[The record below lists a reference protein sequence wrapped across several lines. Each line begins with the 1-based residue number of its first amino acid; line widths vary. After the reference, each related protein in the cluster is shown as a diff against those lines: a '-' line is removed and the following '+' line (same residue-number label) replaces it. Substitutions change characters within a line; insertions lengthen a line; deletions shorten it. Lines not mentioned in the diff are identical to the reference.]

1 MINNVT
7 LVGRL
12 TKDPNV
18 RQTQS
23 NVTVAQFTLAVDRNF
38 TNAQGEREADF
49 LNIVVFRKQAEQ
61 VGKYLAKGRLCG
73 VEGRAQSRKYEKDG
87 QMVFVT
93 EFVADSVQFLDSG
106 NKQKQQQNNN
116 YQPQQNNG
124 YRPPQNN
131 NYQQQGNYQPQNNG
145 YQPPQN
151 NNYQTQNNGYQPPQQ
166 NQAPQNQP
174 PQNQP
179 QQGNPFNNGYDIN
192 NDDLPF
198 DFAPTK
204 GA

>member
-49 LNIVVFRKQAEQ
+49 LIIVVFRKQAEQ

-73 VEGRAQSRKYEKDG
+73 VEGRIQSRKYEKDG
-87 QMVFVT
+87 QTVFVT
-93 EFVADSVQFLDSG
+93 EIVADSVQFLDSG
-106 NKQKQQQNNN
+106 NKQNQQQNNN

-151 NNYQTQNNGYQPPQQ
+151 NGYQPQQNNGYQPPQQ
-166 NQAPQNQP
+166 NQQNQP
-174 PQNQP
+174 PQNQ
-179 QQGNPFNNGYDIN
+179 QQGNPFNNGYDISD
-192 NDDLPF
+192 DDLPF
-198 DFAPTK
+198 
-204 GA
+204 

>member
-49 LNIVVFRKQAEQ
+49 INIVVFRNQAEQ

-73 VEGRAQSRKYEKDG
+73 VEGRMQSRKYEKDG

-93 EFVADSVQFLDSG
+93 EVVANSVQFLDSG
-106 NKQKQQQNNN
+106 NKQNQQQNNN
-116 YQPQQNNG
+116 YQLKQNNG
-124 YRPPQNN
+124 YQPPQNN

-151 NNYQTQNNGYQPPQQ
+151 NNYQTQQNNSYQPPQQ
-166 NQAPQNQP
+166 NQQSQP
-174 PQNQP
+174 PQNQ

-192 NDDLPF
+192 DDDLPF
-198 DFAPTK
+198 
-204 GA
+204 

>member
-12 TKDPNV
+12 TKDPKV

-73 VEGRAQSRKYEKDG
+73 VEGRIQSRKYEKDG
-87 QMVFVT
+87 QTVFVT
-93 EFVADSVQFLDSG
+93 EIVADSVQFLDSG
-106 NKQKQQQNNN
+106 NKQNQQQNNN

-151 NNYQTQNNGYQPPQQ
+151 NGYQPQQNNGYQPPQQ
-166 NQAPQNQP
+166 NQQNQP
-174 PQNQP
+174 PQNQ
-179 QQGNPFNNGYDIN
+179 QQGNTFNNGYDISD
-192 NDDLPF
+192 DDLPF

>member
-12 TKDPNV
+12 TKDPKV

-23 NVTVAQFTLAVDRNF
+23 NVTVAQFTLAVDRSF

-49 LNIVVFRKQAEQ
+49 LNVVVFRKQAEQ

-73 VEGRAQSRKYEKDG
+73 VEGRIQSRKYEKDG
-87 QMVFVT
+87 QTVFVT
-93 EFVADSVQFLDSG
+93 EIVADSVQFLDSG
-106 NKQKQQQNNN
+106 NKQNQQQNNN

-151 NNYQTQNNGYQPPQQ
+151 NGYQPQQNNGYQPPQQ
-166 NQAPQNQP
+166 NQQNQP
-174 PQNQP
+174 PQNQ
-179 QQGNPFNNGYDIN
+179 QQGNTFNNGYDISD
-192 NDDLPF
+192 DDLPF

>member
-23 NVTVAQFTLAVDRNF
+23 NVTVAQFTLAVDRSF

-49 LNIVVFRKQAEQ
+49 LNVVVFRKQAEQ

-73 VEGRAQSRKYEKDG
+73 VEGRIQSRKYEKDG
-87 QMVFVT
+87 QTVFVT
-93 EFVADSVQFLDSG
+93 EIVADSVQFLDSG

>member
-73 VEGRAQSRKYEKDG
+73 VEGRIQSRKYEKDG
-87 QMVFVT
+87 QTVFVT
-93 EFVADSVQFLDSG
+93 EIVADSVQFLDSG
-106 NKQKQQQNNN
+106 NKQNQQQNNN

>member
-49 LNIVVFRKQAEQ
+49 INIVVFRKQAEQ

-73 VEGRAQSRKYEKDG
+73 VEGRMQSRKYEKDG

-93 EFVADSVQFLDSG
+93 EVVANSVQFLDSG
-106 NKQKQQQNNN
+106 NKQNQ
-116 YQPQQNNG
+116 QQNNG
-124 YRPPQNN
+124 YQPQ
-131 NYQQQGNYQPQNNG
+131 QNNG

-151 NNYQTQNNGYQPPQQ
+151 NNYQPQQNNGYQPPQQ
-166 NQAPQNQP
+166 PNQP

-179 QQGNPFNNGYDIN
+179 QQQGNPFANANGPIDIKD
-192 NDDLPF
+192 DDLPF
-198 DFAPTK
+198 
-204 GA
+204 

>member
-23 NVTVAQFTLAVDRNF
+23 NMTVAQFTLAVDRNF

-73 VEGRAQSRKYEKDG
+73 VEGRIQSRKYEKDG
-87 QMVFVT
+87 QTVFVT
-93 EFVADSVQFLDSG
+93 EIVADSVQFLDSG

-151 NNYQTQNNGYQPPQQ
+151 NGYQPQQNNGYQPPQQ
-166 NQAPQNQP
+166 NQQNQP
-174 PQNQP
+174 PQNQ
-179 QQGNPFNNGYDIN
+179 QQGNTFNNGYDISD
-192 NDDLPF
+192 DDLPF

>member
-93 EFVADSVQFLDSG
+93 EIVANSVQFLDSG
-106 NKQKQQQNNN
+106 NKQNQQQNNN

-124 YRPPQNN
+124 YQPSQNN

-151 NNYQTQNNGYQPPQQ
+151 NNYQPQNNGYQPPQQ
-166 NQAPQNQP
+166 NQAPKNQP
-174 PQNQP
+174 PQNQL

-192 NDDLPF
+192 DDDLPF
-198 DFAPTK
+198 
-204 GA
+204 

>member
-23 NVTVAQFTLAVDRNF
+23 NMTVAQFTLAVDRNF

-73 VEGRAQSRKYEKDG
+73 VEGRIQSRKYEKDG
-87 QMVFVT
+87 QTVFVT
-93 EFVADSVQFLDSG
+93 EIVADSVQFLDSG
-106 NKQKQQQNNN
+106 NKQNQQQNNN

-151 NNYQTQNNGYQPPQQ
+151 NNYQTQNNTYQPPQQNQAPQ

-179 QQGNPFNNGYDIN
+179 QQGNPFNNGYDISD
-192 NDDLPF
+192 DDLPF
-198 DFAPTK
+198 
-204 GA
+204 

>member
-49 LNIVVFRKQAEQ
+49 LKIVVFRKQAEQ

-73 VEGRAQSRKYEKDG
+73 VEGRIQSRKYEKDG
-87 QMVFVT
+87 QTVFVT
-93 EFVADSVQFLDSG
+93 EIVADSVQFLDSG
-106 NKQKQQQNNN
+106 NKQNQQQNNN

>member
-73 VEGRAQSRKYEKDG
+73 VEGRIQSRKYEKDG
-87 QMVFVT
+87 QTVFVT
-93 EFVADSVQFLDSG
+93 EIVADSVQFLDSG
-106 NKQKQQQNNN
+106 NKQNQQQNNN

-151 NNYQTQNNGYQPPQQ
+151 NGYQTQNNGYQPPQQ